1 MKKPVTWV
9 VYERLIKGV
18 PSGSNSVCEQ
28 REWDEMEEQRPGDNV
43 LIKSQIAN
51 EGEAER
57 FARKRSDESAAD
69 RQPVKPPRR
78 PMVAP
83 APTTATP
90 IESTSDSVPSPM

>member
-28 REWDEMEEQRPGDNV
+28 REWDEMEAQRPGDNV
-43 LIKSQIAN
+43 LIKSEIAN

-57 FARKRSDESAAD
+57 FARTRSDLNAPVKPTVKSPRRPFVAPMVPGDAPIESAAESI
-69 RQPVKPPRR
+69 
-78 PMVAP
+78 
-83 APTTATP
+83 ATP
-90 IESTSDSVPSPM
+90 L